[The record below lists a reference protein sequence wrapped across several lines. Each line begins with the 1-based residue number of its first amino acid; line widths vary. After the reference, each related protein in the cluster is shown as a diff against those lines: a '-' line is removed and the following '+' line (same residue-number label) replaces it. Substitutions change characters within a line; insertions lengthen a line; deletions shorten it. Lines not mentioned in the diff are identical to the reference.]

1 MDVLDTLVPM
11 VKQTLLHRKTI
22 FSNWKIPIRAYVCTF
37 YFFIHR
43 HNLCGYVWRSVHT
56 CMGEYISIWVYVH
69 MHARMYAC
77 GDIGIISMMAF

>member
-1 MDVLDTLVPM
+1 MDVLDTLVSNG
-11 VKQTLLHRKTI
+11 KTGPITQENNI
-22 FSNWKIPIRAYVCTF
+22 FQLEDSDYGVCMHTSI
-37 YFFIHR
+37 FIHR

-69 MHARMYAC
+69 MHARMYTC